1 MSEPDQS
8 KHPTEL
14 ENVRNT
20 LNQGSLSQVVAS
32 VADYAI
38 ILLDAEGRVASWNA
52 GAQRIKGYEASE
64 IIGKHFSIFYPAE
77 AVSRGRT
84 EQALRKAASAGKFS
98 EEGWRVRKDGSRFWA
113 SVLITPIRN
122 ADGTLAGFLKIDRDR
137 TERRKFEALQ
147 EVDRRKSEFL
157 AELENQV
164 QERTAQLTEANA
176 QLEAFA
182 YTVSHDLKAP
192 LRGIRGFARALM
204 EDYQDKLDGQA
215 RDYLRRIE
223 EGAERMQALI
233 EDLLAHSQLS
243 RAEFR
248 LTVVDLESVVDE
260 ALRSLDG
267 EVRMGNAAVSI
278 KKPLPD
284 VIAHRSA
291 LVQAIQNLLS
301 NAIKFTRKSH
311 PPCVEIFAEGNDER
325 TRLYVQDHGIGIEE
339 RHFDRI
345 FQVFERL
352 HGAETFSG
360 TGIGLAI
367 VKKAIERMGGSCG
380 VESQVGSG
388 SRFWIELA
396 TG

>member
-77 AVSRGRT
+77 AVSRGWT
-84 EQALRKAASAGKFS
+84 EKALRTAITTGKFS

-113 SVLITPIRN
+113 SALITPIRN
-122 ADGTLAGFLKIDRDR
+122 ADGTLAGFLKINRDR

-147 EVDRRKSEFL
+147 EADRQKSEFL

-192 LRGIRGFARALM
+192 LRGIRGFAQALM
-204 EDYQDKLDGQA
+204 EDYRDKLDGQA

-301 NAIKFTRKSH
+301 NAIKFTRKPH

-367 VKKAIERMGGSCG
+367 VKKAIERMGGTCG